1 MIIKKINFFMNEN
14 IVKKTIFNNLPPFDF
29 CYLDEKNKEKIAKF
43 VLLIGKN
50 GSGKTCLLTLI
61 QKLFDNHEEIYDKQ
75 YENPSDPEYDA
86 KNYKLNDCPYAKIK
100 INLCDGSVYF
110 FFKWKPINDKIFD
123 YTTPLNCR
131 VLHENNIWKPL
142 PLYSYFTSTTYGND
156 TIITKYWKNLYDHE
170 YKEKLNRNK
179 YESQKQ
185 CYKDDILAINRFDYT
200 GIQDISCNWNLD
212 ILRIYKN
219 WLQENNIKMGTAE
232 TDGKKFFCNFTLCG
246 NQREISQLPSGWKH
260 QIALRSIMCLH
271 YESIFLIDE
280 PENSL
285 YPSEQIKLIN
295 FFIENSQK
303 RTRNHQFFIA
313 THSPFI
319 IKNFLNRNDA
329 VIINVETGENILKSE
344 KKKLLLNDNN
354 ISYDEI
360 SYLYYDIITSSYYIS
375 LYEELKN
382 KVGCES
388 YKEMDDWLKE
398 NKDKI
403 NEIIKEK
410 KLDKNNFV
418 EIEKIKCI
426 KHWKL
431 NNDGEIIEEKRFEQ
445 SKKQLIVFYLGELED
460 ENYYT
465 NWDSFVAKFKDEN
478 WKKEEKNMKIIGEL
492 CAIWKCQSNEIY
504 DKINGLDEEI
514 KDQAK
519 KLFENKQHDT
529 SWTTS
534 TNLTRLRHMFAHA
547 WTKEKNFL
555 YYKNHSEQFKNAND
569 DEIAETNEFYSFFKN
584 ENITNEK
591 IESLLK
597 KYIELMRLVLI
608 NYCKITKLKPK

>member
-1 MIIKKINFFMNEN
+1 MKIIKK
-14 IVKKTIFNNLPPFDF
+14 
-29 CYLDEKNKEKIAKF
+29 KIE
-43 VLLIGKN
+43 N

-75 YENPSDPEYDA
+75 YENPFDPEYDA
-86 KNYKLNDCPYAKIK
+86 KNYKLNDCSFAKIK

-123 YTTPLNCR
+123 YTTPLNCH

-142 PLYSYFTSTTYGND
+142 PLCSYFASTTYGND

-185 CYKDDILAINRFDYT
+185 CYKDDILAINRSDYT
-200 GIQDISCNWNLD
+200 GIQDISCNWILD

-219 WLQENNIKMGTAE
+219 WLQENKIKMGTTE

-246 NQREISQLPSGWKH
+246 NQRGISQLPSGWKH
-260 QIALRSIMCLH
+260 QIVLRSIMCSY

-382 KVGCES
+382 KIGCES

-418 EIEKIKCI
+418 EIEKIKCV
-426 KHWKL
+426 L
-431 NNDGEIIEEKRFEQ
+431 
-445 SKKQLIVFYLGELED
+445 S
-460 ENYYT
+460 
-465 NWDSFVAKFKDEN
+465 
-478 WKKEEKNMKIIGEL
+478 IG
-492 CAIWKCQSNEIY
+492 N
-504 DKINGLDEEI
+504 
-514 KDQAK
+514 
-519 KLFENKQHDT
+519 
-529 SWTTS
+529 
-534 TNLTRLRHMFAHA
+534 
-547 WTKEKNFL
+547 
-555 YYKNHSEQFKNAND
+555 
-569 DEIAETNEFYSFFKN
+569 
-584 ENITNEK
+584 
-591 IESLLK
+591 
-597 KYIELMRLVLI
+597 
-608 NYCKITKLKPK
+608 